1 MRRQPRKGS
10 DSYGRNFLF
19 VSVTIK
25 MSKKLFTP
33 AFDVT
38 AFRRPQQQTTSAT
51 TTQAAPPLP
60 LPPPPPPQT
69 PVSCF
74 LTAPPDDSAGVTK
87 VVPSP
92 VRVNQTVDLLSML
105 AGATDEEGV
114 GEGGEKKSK
123 KDKKDK
129 KKKRKADEEAAEDDG
144 LGLFISTAGLFKT
157 EEEKK
162 AEVIKFA
169 AERGLTVSFGAPPP
183 PVPAFA
189 PYSPYSA
196 AAAATPVGRG
206 PKPFEEVDV
215 EFETYMAGPGN
226 FANAHLKSA
235 HAQELTT
242 MPTDGKSL
250 GDKKYGCVFCGS
262 LHHLECH
269 QKGNDPPCL
278 RTGAFNRFI
287 QNFLFD
293 YDIAPDLEWRQM
305 LQFKVPG
312 YRRVMAERFASLVGN
327 TSDPEWMSTMQRRA
341 WDLRKQTFS
350 SNAGNARELFHQGR
364 ASEFLFFHAQ
374 SGSSSPR
381 PLSTSTVPQMGSMGS
396 FSLYAVGAGSPVPPY
411 GLGAG
416 SPVPPY
422 GLGVGSPVPRADMH
436 HF

>member
-1 MRRQPRKGS
+1 
-10 DSYGRNFLF
+10 
-19 VSVTIK
+19 

-38 AFRRPQQQTTSAT
+38 AFRRPQSSSTTEPCKK
-51 TTQAAPPLP
+51 QPVVCPPSC
-60 LPPPPPPQT
+60 QT

-74 LTAPPDDSAGVTK
+74 ITSPPDESAGVTK

-92 VRVNQTVDLLSML
+92 PVRVNQTADLLL
-105 AGATDEEGV
+105 LTLPTTEEDED
-114 GEGGEKKSK
+114 GGEKKSK

-129 KKKRKADEEAAEDDG
+129 KKKRKANEESPLDED
-144 LGLFISTAGLFKT
+144 LLFTMNLFKT

-169 AERGLTVSFGAPPP
+169 AERGLTVSFGVPPTVTTYTAP
-183 PVPAFA
+183 VVA
-189 PYSPYSA
+189 SA
-196 AAAATPVGRG
+196 RHV
-206 PKPFEEVDV
+206 PKPYEIDV

-226 FANAHLKSA
+226 FANAHLKTA
-235 HAQELTT
+235 HAQDLAT

-293 YDIAPDLEWRQM
+293 YDIAPDQEWRQM

-312 YRRVMAERFASLVGN
+312 YRRVMSERFASLVGN
-327 TSDPEWMSTMQRRA
+327 SSDPEWMSTMQRRS

-374 SGSSSPR
+374 GGSSSPR
-381 PLSTSTVPQMGSMGS
+381 PSSTVPQMGSMGS
-396 FSLYAVGAGSPVPPY
+396 FSMYSSGASSPMPPY
-411 GLGAG
+411 GLGAS
-416 SPVPPY
+416 SP
-422 GLGVGSPVPRADMH
+422 ADLTFMH
-436 HF
+436 AHF